1 MADSDPV
8 LVALST
14 AIGDGLLGTDTDRAG
29 TTIAVV
35 DRGSLLKAA
44 ELLRDGDERFVHL
57 SGVWGLDYLA
67 MGLEPRFAVIYYLY
81 SPSSMRRFAIKVPL
95 EEKDPALPS
104 VVGIWPGAN
113 WHERETY
120 DMFGIRFEGHPD
132 HSRILLPEDAD
143 FYPLLK
149 DFPIGEEPVEFTHN
163 LGVSSARPKNDRR
176 N

>member
-1 MADSDPV
+1 MAVSDPMIE
-8 LVALST
+8 ALST
-14 AIGDGLLGTDTDRAG
+14 AVGEGLLGADTDRAG
-29 TTIAVV
+29 ATIAIVE
-35 DRGSLLKAA
+35 RGSLLKAC

-57 SGVWGLDYLA
+57 SGVWGVDYQA
-67 MGLEPRFAVIYYLY
+67 MGLAPRFAVVYYLY
-81 SPSSMRRFAIKVPL
+81 SPSSRRRFGIKVPL
-95 EEKDPALPS
+95 EESDAVVPS

-132 HSRILLPEDAD
+132 HTRILLPEDAD
-143 FYPLLK
+143 FFPLRK

-163 LGVSSARPKNDRR
+163 LGVSGARPKNDRR